1 MTEKEIIEPIAN
13 LMMDSDSDISTFM
26 TGPDDMFLGMEF
38 KDADGKIVLINFTS
52 PHMINE
58 MFAALG
64 NAMNMGIIRNMNTFS
79 ILHKEVGCQRS
90 HEIMAESLEDLV
102 DQKTIINKDDKDDEG
117 PKKPTLTVVH

>member
-13 LMMDSDSDISTFM
+13 LMMDSDSGISTFM

-38 KDADGKIVLINFTS
+38 KDADGNIVLINFTS

-64 NAMNMGIIRNMNTFS
+64 NAMNMSIMRNMNTFS
-79 ILHKEVGCQRS
+79 ILHEEVGCKRS

-102 DQKTIINKDDKDDEG
+102 DQKTVISNGGEDEDA
-117 PKKPTLTVVH
+117 PKKPTLTIVH